1 MLCMMLSALFVPTP
15 AWAATETFNHTGSSQ
30 TWIVPAGVTS
40 ATFEVQGAQGGG
52 SGGLGGRTTATITV
66 TPGESIQINV
76 GGQGSGTTGG
86 FNGGG
91 GGGTTAGNGGGG
103 ASDVRRG
110 GTGTGDRVVI
120 GGGGGGAG
128 GAIATVTGGA
138 GGAGGGV
145 NGASGS
151 TGGGTTPGTGG
162 GGATGTTGGVAGTPN
177 GQAGSTAEGG
187 DGGSGGSG
195 QGGGGGGG
203 GGLAG
208 GGGGGNGA
216 GGVGGGGGGG
226 GGSGF
231 AVSGA
236 TSVTT
241 ESGVR
246 SGNGLVTITH
256 SGTSGGSAA
265 NLAIAKVDTPDP
277 VLAGANI
284 LYTIAVANNTSTD
297 AQSVELNDTV
307 PTNTTFVSMTAPSGW
322 SCTNPAVGA
331 TGAVKCTRAT
341 LAQSNGNQEFQL
353 LVKVNAGTAN
363 GTVITNTATV
373 SSNPTDTD
381 SANNTV
387 TTTTTVGVGLNP
399 LNPLNPLGGLNPFG
413 SLSGLGGTGLGTGS
427 DQGAIV
433 INNNNSSSSSSSAAA
448 AASGAAPAPA
458 TPAPPAKPELVRTGM
473 DILPV
478 AALAL
483 LFIAFGY
490 LLLQAAPAPA
500 TGRRG

>member
-1 MLCMMLSALFVPTP
+1 
-15 AWAATETFNHTGSSQ
+15 
-30 TWIVPAGVTS
+30 
-40 ATFEVQGAQGGG
+40 
-52 SGGLGGRTTATITV
+52 
-66 TPGESIQINV
+66 
-76 GGQGSGTTGG
+76 
-86 FNGGG
+86 
-91 GGGTTAGNGGGG
+91 
-103 ASDVRRG
+103 
-110 GTGTGDRVVI
+110 
-120 GGGGGGAG
+120 
-128 GAIATVTGGA
+128 
-138 GGAGGGV
+138 
-145 NGASGS
+145 
-151 TGGGTTPGTGG
+151 
-162 GGATGTTGGVAGTPN
+162 
-177 GQAGSTAEGG
+177 
-187 DGGSGGSG
+187 
-195 QGGGGGGG
+195 
-203 GGLAG
+203 
-208 GGGGGNGA
+208 
-216 GGVGGGGGGG
+216 
-226 GGSGF
+226 
-231 AVSGA
+231 
-236 TSVTT
+236 
-241 ESGVR
+241 
-246 SGNGLVTITH
+246 VTITH

-331 TGAVKCTRAT
+331 TGAVKCTRPT
-341 LAQSNGNQEFQL
+341 LAQSTGNQEFQL
-353 LVKVNAGTAN
+353 LVNVNAGTAN

-448 AASGAAPAPA
+448 AASGGAAPAPA
-458 TPAPPAKPELVRTGM
+458 PAPPAKPELARTGM